1 MRQPAPGTP
10 TTPPLVVPLDPALR
24 HALDDLADATGRR
37 PEDIARDAV
46 EARVRD
52 EEARVRGVAERLARA
67 HAGLL
72 RKLGE

>member
-1 MRQPAPGTP
+1 MRQPTP
-10 TTPPLVVPLDPALR
+10 DAPPLAVPLDPALR

-46 EARVRD
+46 EAWVRG
-52 EEARVRGVAERLARA
+52 EEARVRAAAERLALA

>member
-1 MRQPAPGTP
+1 MSQSTA
-10 TTPPLVVPLDPALR
+10 TTPPLAVPLDPGLR
-24 HALDDLADATGRR
+24 RALDDLADATGRR

-46 EARVRD
+46 EAWVRG
-52 EEARVRGVAERLARA
+52 EEARVREVAERLAGA